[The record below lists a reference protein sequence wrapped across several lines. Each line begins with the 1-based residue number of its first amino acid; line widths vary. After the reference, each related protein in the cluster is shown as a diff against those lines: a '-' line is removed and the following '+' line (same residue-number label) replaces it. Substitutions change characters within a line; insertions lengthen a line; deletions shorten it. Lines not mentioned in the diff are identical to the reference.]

1 MSNYTN
7 VKVGISLLKDG
18 NLKDNRPAWWV
29 IAVAIFGIMFLIL
42 G

>member
-1 MSNYTN
+1 MSQYTN
-7 VKVGISLLKDG
+7 VKVGVALLKDG

-29 IAVAIFGIMFLIL
+29 IIVAVLFLMYLIM